1 VLQDLLA
8 FPERLERLQHFAFQP
23 LHVLQ
28 RNVQEVPR
36 TAGRIEHANGAE
48 LSMEGL
54 GRFDGPTLLSST
66 MKDSAALGKGDLWH
80 HREINKSL
88 FQ

>member
-1 VLQDLLA
+1 
-8 FPERLERLQHFAFQP
+8 
-23 LHVLQ
+23 
-28 RNVQEVPR
+28 
-36 TAGRIEHANGAE
+36 
-48 LSMEGL
+48 MEGL